1 MDTPTIHVTRPENL
15 PVPLRELE
23 TICFADLTK
32 EQRAEFVK
40 NHGCPKVKKAIE
52 ENEALGWYDQ
62 CHKTDWCKKMR
73 EEKEAEEN
81 AKAERLAVLE
91 AREAVWLADARAKE
105 KEFADYKAKTEERL
119 NKLASLVS
127 QLLAK

>member
-1 MDTPTIHVTRPENL
+1 
-15 PVPLRELE
+15 
-23 TICFADLTK
+23 
-32 EQRAEFVK
+32 
-40 NHGCPKVKKAIE
+40 
-52 ENEALGWYDQ
+52 
-62 CHKTDWCKKMR
+62 
-73 EEKEAEEN
+73 
-81 AKAERLAVLE
+81 VLE